1 MLQSLFVISSSSG
14 EVMIEKHWRGVTPR
28 TVCDYFWDE
37 VAKYPSREEVPPV
50 MFTSRYYLISILR
63 DEVFLVASVKDD
75 MAPLLVIEFMHRIV
89 DVFKEYFGA
98 VDEMAIKDNFSTCY
112 QLLEEMMDNGY
123 PLTTEPNALKSII
136 MPPTVM
142 GVLSSTF
149 TGKST
154 AVADDLAEGMIS
166 SMPWRKAGV
175 KYAQNEIYLD
185 VVEEVDAV
193 IDKLGGTVSSEVTG
207 VVLAN
212 SRLSGIPD
220 LELSFVDPT
229 VIDDCS
235 FHPCVRY
242 NRFEQDKVV
251 SFVPPDGPF
260 ELMRYRVASTQAKVI
275 PPIYCQSQILYD
287 SSAGDAGRLSVAVGL
302 KHNSSLV
309 VPNKAKQVA
318 VEEIEIT
325 IPFPKTIKTA
335 TLQANIGTV
344 TYDEA
349 TKVAKWSVGTLSPGA
364 SKAPSLTGRIALPA
378 GTSRL
383 EENPPVTLDW
393 KVPVASISGIA
404 VASLQLSNET
414 YRPYKG
420 VRTITKSGR
429 FQVRSS

>member
-1 MLQSLFVISSSSG
+1 MMQSLFVIASTSG

-28 TVCDYFWDE
+28 TVCDFFWDE
-37 VAKYPSREEVPPV
+37 VSKYSAREEVPPV
-50 MFTSRYYLISILR
+50 MFTSKYYLISVHR
-63 DEVFLVASVKDD
+63 DDLFLVASVKDD
-75 MAPLLVIEFMHRIV
+75 MAPLLVIEFLHRVV
-89 DVFKEYFGA
+89 DVFMDYFGA

-123 PLTTEPNALKSII
+123 PLTTEPNALKAMI

-185 VVEEVDAV
+185 LVEEVDAV
-193 IDKLGGTVSSEVTG
+193 VDKMGGTVSSEVTG
-207 VVLAN
+207 VVQAN

-220 LELSFVDPT
+220 LTLTFADPS

-260 ELMRYRVASTQAKVI
+260 ELMRYRVAATTSKVN

-287 SSAGDAGRLSVAVGL
+287 SSAGDCGRLSVSVGL

-309 VPNKAKQVA
+309 TPNKAKQVT
-318 VEEIEIT
+318 VEEVVLT
-325 IPFPKTIKTA
+325 IPFPKAVKTA
-335 TLQANIGTV
+335 TLQANVGTV

-349 TKVAKWSVGTLSPGA
+349 TKVAKWVVGTVSPGV
-364 SKAPSLTGRIALPA
+364 KAPSLTGRIVLPP

-383 EENPPVTLDW
+383 EENPPVNLDW